1 MQGEGIFLTMAH
13 TDSAR
18 TAIDCVADI
27 NNFINKNQQEN
38 CVTLHRPLLQSCG
51 FQTGNRAILGFV
63 LTKSHCA
70 VVDCGMAN
78 KQGPTF
84 GLLSRVVKYFR
95 EPGSGQTGDQEDT
108 QQQSTQQT
116 RSGETEMRALTERI
130 SRKRQD
136 DLIRR
141 REFDHLRM
149 LSKQPWAVS
158 SSGAVPPTD
167 KPSRPQT
174 FQHSSGFGVT
184 DAASTIRKIDAIEA
198 HMVNA
203 WGKNKLAA
211 VAPTA
216 PAAAPP
222 KTQPAVPTLPKTKG
236 QEQSTAITGKPAPPA
251 PAALPASP
259 TDVKLDDDLDLDFTH
274 LAAVSAA
281 QGASAPTPS
290 VTEENQAGPL
300 ESGLQNAAIY
310 FAEGDTASAEAVLL
324 DMLQGDAVTPGDA
337 DLLAFALFDLY
348 RATGQQDGFDVVA
361 MDYAERFSRSPAE
374 WFSLPE
380 RIQNA
385 AVDAAAAAPP
395 PAAKETADRVATQKQ
410 DAAWVCPGILDEAAL
425 TGLKARFP
433 GTNAE
438 WFVDWEP
445 LTLITSQVVT
455 ALSDLINFWS
465 ANPVQLHWGGVDK
478 LLHAMALHTPAD
490 DSTADPQWWLMRM
503 EILCI
508 LGQQEEFESLA
519 LDYCVVY
526 EVSPPSWKQVKCQ
539 FDQNARTKSRK
550 AGVPGVVQ
558 ESVADAHQDSEL
570 APLPDEQ
577 DSSVQ
582 YANCALVGE
591 ISGDAAVALAKLVEA
606 SHTSSQVLVSC
617 ALLLRI
623 DFSAAGA
630 LLNWAATCESEGCY
644 VHFVQVPR
652 LVAVFFQMLGLDRHA
667 KISVRTN

>member
-1 MQGEGIFLTMAH
+1 
-13 TDSAR
+13 
-18 TAIDCVADI
+18 
-27 NNFINKNQQEN
+27 
-38 CVTLHRPLLQSCG
+38 
-51 FQTGNRAILGFV
+51 
-63 LTKSHCA
+63 
-70 VVDCGMAN
+70 MAN
-78 KQGPTF
+78 KQRPTF
-84 GLLSRVVKYFR
+84 GLLSKVVKYFR
-95 EPGSGQTGDQEDT
+95 EPGSGQASDQEDT

-158 SSGAVPPTD
+158 SSGAIPPTD

-216 PAAAPP
+216 PAATPP
-222 KTQPAVPTLPKTKG
+222 KTQPAAPTPPKTK
-236 QEQSTAITGKPAPPA
+236 EQRQSATVTRAPVSPA
-251 PAALPASP
+251 PAALPASLAE
-259 TDVKLDDDLDLDFTH
+259 VKPEDDLDLDFTH

-281 QGASAPTPS
+281 QGAAAQPPS
-290 VTEENQAGPL
+290 VTEEDQASPL

-380 RIQNA
+380 RIQTA
-385 AVDAAAAAPP
+385 AAEAAAAEPP
-395 PAAKETADRVATQKQ
+395 PAAKDVADRVETQKQ
-410 DAAWVCPGILDEAAL
+410 EATWVCPGILDEAAL
-425 TGLKARFP
+425 TALKMRFP
-433 GTNAE
+433 GANAE
-438 WFVDWEP
+438 WVVDWEP
-445 LTLITSQVVT
+445 VTLITSQLVT

-465 ANPVQLHWGGVDK
+465 ANPVQLHWSGVEK

-539 FDQNARTKSRK
+539 FNQNTRTKSRK
-550 AGVPGVVQ
+550 IGTPGIAQ
-558 ESVADAHQDSEL
+558 ESVADAHQDAEQV
-570 APLPDEQ
+570 PLPDAQ

-582 YANCALVGE
+582 YANCALVGD
-591 ISGDAAVALAKLVEA
+591 ILGDAAEALAKLVEA
-606 SHTSSQVLVSC
+606 SRASSQVFVSC
-617 ALLLRI
+617 ALLLRV

-652 LVAVFFQMLGLDRHA
+652 LIAVFFQMLGLDRHA
-667 KISVRTN
+667 KISVRIN

>member
-1 MQGEGIFLTMAH
+1 
-13 TDSAR
+13 
-18 TAIDCVADI
+18 
-27 NNFINKNQQEN
+27 
-38 CVTLHRPLLQSCG
+38 
-51 FQTGNRAILGFV
+51 
-63 LTKSHCA
+63 
-70 VVDCGMAN
+70 MAN

-130 SRKRQD
+130 GRKRQD

-149 LSKQPWAVS
+149 LGKQPWAVS
-158 SSGAVPPTD
+158 GSAAVPAD
-167 KPSRPQT
+167 RPSRPQT

-216 PAAAPP
+216 PAAASP
-222 KTQPAVPTLPKTKG
+222 KTQPAVLTSPKAKG
-236 QEQSTAITGKPAPPA
+236 QEQSTAEFATVTRKPVSFTSAA
-251 PAALPASP
+251 SPAAP
-259 TDVKLDDDLDLDFTH
+259 TGVKPDDDLDLDFTH
-274 LAAVSAA
+274 LAAVSATP
-281 QGASAPTPS
+281 GTSALPPS
-290 VTEENQAGPL
+290 VTEENQASPL

-324 DMLQGDAVTPGDA
+324 DLLQGDAVTPGDA
-337 DLLAFALFDLY
+337 DLLTFALLDLY

-380 RIQNA
+380 RIQHA
-385 AVDAAAAAPP
+385 AADAVAAAPP
-395 PAAKETADRVATQKQ
+395 PAPKETSDHIEAQKQ
-410 DAAWVCPGILDEAAL
+410 DASWVCPSLLDEAAL
-425 TGLKARFP
+425 TALKMRFP

-445 LTLITSQVVT
+445 LSLITSQLVT

-465 ANPVQLHWGGVDK
+465 ANPVQLHWSGVEK
-478 LLHAMALHTPAD
+478 LLYAMALHTPAD

-503 EILCI
+503 EVLCI

-539 FDQNARTKSRK
+539 FNQNARAKSRK
-550 AGVPGVVQ
+550 TGAPGIAQ
-558 ESVADAHQDSEL
+558 ESAADAHQDTEL
-570 APLPDEQ
+570 VPLPDAQ

-582 YANCALVGE
+582 YANCALVGD
-591 ISGDAAVALAKLVEA
+591 ILGDAAEALAKLAEA
-606 SHTSSQVLVSC
+606 SRASSQVLVSC

-652 LVAVFFQMLGLDRHA
+652 LVAIFFQMLGLDRHA

>member
-1 MQGEGIFLTMAH
+1 
-13 TDSAR
+13 
-18 TAIDCVADI
+18 
-27 NNFINKNQQEN
+27 
-38 CVTLHRPLLQSCG
+38 
-51 FQTGNRAILGFV
+51 
-63 LTKSHCA
+63 
-70 VVDCGMAN
+70 
-78 KQGPTF
+78 
-84 GLLSRVVKYFR
+84 
-95 EPGSGQTGDQEDT
+95 
-108 QQQSTQQT
+108 
-116 RSGETEMRALTERI
+116 MRALTERI

-158 SSGAVPPTD
+158 SGGAVPSTD

-222 KTQPAVPTLPKTKG
+222 KSQPAALTLPKTK
-236 QEQSTAITGKPAPPA
+236 EQGPSATVARKSVPPA
-251 PAALPASP
+251 SAALPAAP
-259 TDVKLDDDLDLDFTH
+259 AGAKPDDDLDLDFTH
-274 LAAVSAA
+274 LAAAA
-281 QGASAPTPS
+281 QGAAAQPPS

-324 DMLQGDAVTPGDA
+324 DLLQGDAVTPGDA

-380 RIQNA
+380 RIQTA

-395 PAAKETADRVATQKQ
+395 PAAKDAANQTGAQNQ
-410 DAAWVCPGILDEAAL
+410 DAVWVCPGILDEAAL
-425 TGLKARFP
+425 TALRMRFP
-433 GTNAE
+433 GANAE
-438 WFVDWEP
+438 WVVDWEP
-445 LTLITSQVVT
+445 VTLITSQLVT
-455 ALSDLINFWS
+455 ALSDVINFWS
-465 ANPVQLHWGGVDK
+465 ANPVQLHWSGVDK

-539 FDQNARTKSRK
+539 FNQNTRAKSRK
-550 AGVPGVVQ
+550 TGAPGIAQ
-558 ESVADAHQDSEL
+558 ESVADAHQDAEQV
-570 APLPDEQ
+570 PLPDAQ

-582 YANCALVGE
+582 YANCALMGD
-591 ISGDAAVALAKLVEA
+591 ILGDAAEALAKLAEA
-606 SHTSSQVLVSC
+606 SRASSQVLVSC
-617 ALLLRI
+617 ALLLRV

-652 LVAVFFQMLGLDRHA
+652 LIAVFFQMLGLDRHA